1 MFNLHDLP
9 QDHHIFRVNAC
20 YGIQWNEDL
29 HATGLIAKE
38 EASEATTFPVT
49 LQPRAATAAA
59 VSQWPAN
66 QHAANQDRPRAL
78 EAVAAVP
85 SICCLLM
92 CDEALVA
99 EVDAATQGLLQL
111 VPRALVAGHYL
122 SGGLRILGKLD
133 GRATKEELLIEPD
146 VQLVC
151 AEIQAAGRSQWQI
164 LLARP
169 VSSGEKLSFSGCVG
183 RPGIGVLHAEHLLA
197 SWGSVPRSVTEH

>member
-1 MFNLHDLP
+1 MNLPEFAAGAAKPVLTRQNNQPRSGTRPCDSEPGNVQPERHGLNDLP

-38 EASEATTFPVT
+38 EASEAAAFPVT
-49 LQPRAATAAA
+49 LEPRAATAAA

-66 QHAANQDRPRAL
+66 QHPANQDSPRAL

-99 EVDAATQGLLQL
+99 EVDTATQGLL
-111 VPRALVAGHYL
+111 
-122 SGGLRILGKLD
+122 
-133 GRATKEELLIEPD
+133 
-146 VQLVC
+146 
-151 AEIQAAGRSQWQI
+151 
-164 LLARP
+164 
-169 VSSGEKLSFSGCVG
+169 
-183 RPGIGVLHAEHLLA
+183 
-197 SWGSVPRSVTEH
+197 